1 MKKVIYILIPIL
13 VCFLVGLTAS
23 HFQAESIKTWYPLLD
38 KPALTPPNIVFPIAW
53 GIIYLCMGISLGVI
67 FLTKSTEKAFLT
79 KVFILQLFLNFIWSI
94 LFFYYQSPLLGF
106 VDIILLDITVAWYII
121 SSYPVSKTG
130 SLLFLPY
137 LLWLCFASYLNGYI
151 LFNN

>member
-1 MKKVIYILIPIL
+1 MKKSLYILIPIL
-13 VCFLVGLTAS
+13 ACFLVGLTAS
-23 HFQAESIKTWYPLLD
+23 QFQAESIRTWYPLLN

-53 GIIYLCMGISLGVI
+53 SVIYLCMGISLGI
-67 FLTKSTEKAFLT
+67 ILLSKSKEKAYLTKI
-79 KVFILQLFLNFIWSI
+79 FILQLFLNFIWSI

-106 VDIILLDITVAWYII
+106 LDIILLDMTVAWYTVK
-121 SSYPVSKTG
+121 SYPVNKAS

-137 LLWLCFASYLNGYI
+137 LSWICFASWLNGYI